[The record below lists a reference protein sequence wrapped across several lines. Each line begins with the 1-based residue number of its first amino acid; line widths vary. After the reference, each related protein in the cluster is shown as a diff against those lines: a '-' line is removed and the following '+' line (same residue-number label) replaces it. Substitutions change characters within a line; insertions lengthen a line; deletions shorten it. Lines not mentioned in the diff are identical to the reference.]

1 MQRQHLKSIKN
12 VLLSSILTIS
22 LSGCASFSLFGGG
35 PKPLE
40 VVKKAEERTKLNL
53 NEPQPLDLK
62 SPKWIIITPENS
74 EGVWAGLNENG
85 EDVVLFGLTDQNYE
99 TLSIMIAELRNF
111 IATQR
116 LIIQQ
121 YKQYYE
127 NQDKTVDSKNN
138 K

>member
-1 MQRQHLKSIKN
+1 
-12 VLLSSILTIS
+12 
-22 LSGCASFSLFGGG
+22 
-35 PKPLE
+35 
-40 VVKKAEERTKLNL
+40 
-53 NEPQPLDLK
+53 
-62 SPKWIIITPENS
+62 
-74 EGVWAGLNENG
+74 VWAKLNENG